1 MTRAEYLAELESNLV
16 SLPKEERDMA
26 VSFYSEYFDEAG
38 EENEQA
44 VIEDLGKPYALAR
57 SIIGETSA
65 YSRSEVYLKYKESKP
80 MPQNSTG
87 VFASLKKPGE
97 DLFNTP
103 NDEVFH
109 AAGTPFENVQQ
120 DAEDART
127 NENNANKGM
136 FDDYYRNAGQ
146 QDAAPPPPPEY
157 KYNKKS
163 MNPWLIVL
171 IVFAGVFVGIPV
183 LCAVIP
189 AILAIIAAAFVVGAA
204 AICCLVA
211 AIIAFFVGVVR
222 LFTAVPAGLG
232 LIFMAILSAGI
243 GMVLLSGALAFFFK
257 LLPFIVKGIAR
268 LFRKRRAA

>member
-38 EENEQA
+38 PENEQA

-80 MPQNSTG
+80 MPQNSAG
-87 VFASLKKPGE
+87 VFASLKKPDADIFG
-97 DLFNTP
+97 NTP
-103 NDEVFH
+103 DDSDFH
-109 AAGTPFENVQQ
+109 AAGTPFEEPKRESNT
-120 DAEDART
+120 DD
-127 NENNANKGM
+127 NGKGM

-146 QDAAPPPPPEY
+146 QETVPPPPPE
-157 KYNKKS
+157 KKS

-171 IVFAGVFVGIPV
+171 IVFAGLFVGIPL
-183 LCAVIP
+183 LCGLIP
-189 AILAIIAAAFVVGAA
+189 TILAIIAAAFIIGIASV
-204 AICCLVA
+204 CCLVA
-211 AIIAFFVGVVR
+211 AVIAFFVGIVR
-222 LFTAVPAGLG
+222 LFTAVPVGLG
-232 LIFMAILSAGI
+232 LIFMAILGAGI
-243 GMVLLSGALAFFFK
+243 GLVLLSAALAFFFK
-257 LLPFIVKGIAR
+257 LLPFTVKGIAK

>member
-1 MTRAEYLAELESNLV
+1 MTRAEYLSELESNLV

-87 VFASLKKPGE
+87 VFASLKKPDG

-103 NDEVFH
+103 NDEDFH
-109 AAGTPFENVQQ
+109 AAGTPFESSENT
-120 DAEDART
+120 DT
-127 NENNANKGM
+127 NETNANTNKGM
-136 FDDYYRNAGQ
+136 FDDYYQNAGQ
-146 QDAAPPPPPEY
+146 QDTAPPPPPEY
-157 KYNKKS
+157 NYNKKS
-163 MNPWLIVL
+163 INPWLIVL

-183 LCAVIP
+183 LCGLIP
-189 AILAIIAAAFVVGAA
+189 AILAIVAAAFVVGAA

-211 AIIAFFVGVVR
+211 AVIAFFVGVVR
-222 LFTAVPAGLG
+222 LFANVPVGLG
-232 LIFMAILSAGI
+232 LIFMAILCAGI
-243 GMVLLSGALAFFFK
+243 GMVLLSAALAFFFK
-257 LLPFIVKGIAR
+257 LLPFTVKGIAG

>member
-1 MTRAEYLAELESNLV
+1 
-16 SLPKEERDMA
+16 
-26 VSFYSEYFDEAG
+26 
-38 EENEQA
+38 
-44 VIEDLGKPYALAR
+44 
-57 SIIGETSA
+57 
-65 YSRSEVYLKYKESKP
+65 

-87 VFASLKKPGE
+87 VFASLQKPDA

-103 NDEVFH
+103 NDEAFH
-109 AAGTPFENVQQ
+109 AAGTPFENAQ
-120 DAEDART
+120 EDNRA

-146 QDAAPPPPPEY
+146 QDAAPPPPPEQ
-157 KYNKKS
+157 NKKS

-211 AIIAFFVGVVR
+211 AVIAFFVGVVR
-222 LFTAVPAGLG
+222 LFTAVPVGLG

-257 LLPFIVKGIAR
+257 LLPFTVKGIAR
-268 LFRKRRAA
+268 LFGKRRAA

>member
-87 VFASLKKPGE
+87 VFASLQKPDA

-109 AAGTPFENVQQ
+109 AAGTPFENP
-120 DAEDART
+120 EDART

-146 QDAAPPPPPEY
+146 QDAAPPPPPER
-157 KYNKKS
+157 NKKS

-171 IVFAGVFVGIPV
+171 IVFAGVFVGIPL
-183 LCAVIP
+183 LCGLIP
-189 AILAIIAAAFVVGAA
+189 AILAIIAAAFIVGAA

-211 AIIAFFVGVVR
+211 AVIAFFVGIVR
-222 LFTAVPAGLG
+222 LFTAVPIGLG

-243 GMVLLSGALAFFFK
+243 GMVLLSAALAFFFK
-257 LLPFIVKGIAR
+257 LLPFTVKGIAR

>member
-87 VFASLKKPGE
+87 VFASLKKPDG

-103 NDEVFH
+103 NDEDFH
-109 AAGTPFENVQQ
+109 AAGTPFESS
-120 DAEDART
+120 EDNRT
-127 NENNANKGM
+127 NETNANKGM
-136 FDDYYRNAGQ
+136 FDDYYQNAGQ
-146 QDAAPPPPPEY
+146 QDTAPPPPPEY
-157 KYNKKS
+157 N
-163 MNPWLIVL
+163 
-171 IVFAGVFVGIPV
+171 
-183 LCAVIP
+183 
-189 AILAIIAAAFVVGAA
+189 
-204 AICCLVA
+204 
-211 AIIAFFVGVVR
+211 
-222 LFTAVPAGLG
+222 
-232 LIFMAILSAGI
+232 
-243 GMVLLSGALAFFFK
+243 
-257 LLPFIVKGIAR
+257 
-268 LFRKRRAA
+268 

>member
-87 VFASLKKPGE
+87 VFASLKKPDG

-103 NDEVFH
+103 NDEDFH
-109 AAGTPFENVQQ
+109 AAGTPFESP
-120 DAEDART
+120 EDADT
-127 NENNANKGM
+127 NKNNANKGM
-136 FDDYYRNAGQ
+136 FDDYYQNAGQ
-146 QDAAPPPPPEY
+146 QDTAPPPPYEQG
-157 KYNKKS
+157 KKS
-163 MNPWLIVL
+163 MKPWLIVL

-183 LCAVIP
+183 LGGIIP
-189 AILAIIAAAFVVGAA
+189 AIIVIIAGIFVVGIAS
-204 AICCLVA
+204 ILCIVA
-211 AIIAFFVGVVR
+211 AVIAFFVGVVR

-232 LIFMAILSAGI
+232 LIFMAILCAGI

-257 LLPFIVKGIAR
+257 LLPFTVKGIAR
-268 LFRKRRAA
+268 LFGKRRAA